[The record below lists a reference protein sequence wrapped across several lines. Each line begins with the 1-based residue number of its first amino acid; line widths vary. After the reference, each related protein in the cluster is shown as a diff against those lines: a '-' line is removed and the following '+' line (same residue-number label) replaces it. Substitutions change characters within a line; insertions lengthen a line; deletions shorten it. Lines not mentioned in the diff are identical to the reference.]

1 MDLTEALEKAS
12 QILEEEQVQPTLG
25 YRYVSDVW
33 PISKRHLQHDL
44 EQKGWTAPMVGQGAL
59 ADERGKRPRQ
69 VYEDPKLWEFRSTNF
84 SLLLKI
90 FSQVAEADR
99 AAFVSALLNC
109 VRKPMQASQFRKVAL
124 FPSYGGRTSAL
135 PLLAEFCIRNG
146 FLQDL
151 LAATAEP
158 KMPQP
163 SLAIML
169 IEIEEIIALNF
180 NLFSD
185 SELASM
191 PSSLAPLREI
201 AKRQTWSARQPLRG
215 GVIENNPHYQQG
227 FSEVGNEIVA
237 AIDGVAEECRKARYW
252 YLKGAL
258 QELPNLEIEHDKLK
272 VEGFLVKL
280 GFNKDMVEALN
291 VAESDYKSTATA
303 FELKNCLGHL
313 RSFLEHLHRE
323 AAKSVAAAAG
333 DTVVDRWGDATLY
346 LREKGYFTVQ
356 HEKFIASLYTLLSDE
371 SVHPLTADREYAR
384 LLRNVVIE
392 YGVMLLS
399 VLDQR
404 GVTI

>member
-1 MDLTEALEKAS
+1 MNISEALEKAL

-25 YRYVSDVW
+25 YRYVSDAW
-33 PISKRHLQHDL
+33 PGNSFYMQDDLQK
-44 EQKGWTAPMVGQGAL
+44 KGWTATMAAQAGL
-59 ADERGKRPRQ
+59 TNEREKRPRH
-69 VYEDPKLWEFRSTNF
+69 VYENPKLWVFESTNF
-84 SLLLKI
+84 GLLVRI
-90 FSQVAEADR
+90 FSQVAEGER

-109 VRKPMQASQFRKVAL
+109 VRKPMRTSEFRKYAS
-124 FPSYGGRTSAL
+124 FPSYGNRTSAL

-146 FLQDL
+146 YLQDL

-169 IEIEEIIALNF
+169 FEFEDVIALNF
-180 NLFSD
+180 NLFSE

-191 PSSLAPLREI
+191 PFSLAPLREI
-201 AKRQTWSARQPLRG
+201 AERQTWSARQPLK
-215 GVIENNPHYQQG
+215 GVIVNNPHYQQG
-227 FSEVGNEIVA
+227 FSEVGKAVVA
-237 AIDGVAEECRKARYW
+237 AIDGIAEECRKARYW

-258 QELPNLEIEHDKLK
+258 QELPNLEIESDKLK

-313 RSFLEHLHRE
+313 RSFLEHLHRG
-323 AAKSVAAAAG
+323 ATKSVAAAAG

-392 YGVMLLS
+392 YGVMFLT
-399 VLDQR
+399 VLDKR